1 MQIIRS
7 DEKLTCQ
14 SGKALLTPR
23 SQKTMFPPRRL
34 SNLPRLVFLAA
45 LSVVALSLVSAA
57 PEPIKSGGGK
67 HCLWQVKNAK
77 APFYLLGSIHRL
89 RDSDYPLPSVVE
101 QAISQSQQ
109 FYFEIDPKRDEELGR
124 KLEAA
129 SKLPR
134 GQEIKNRVHAKTWEY
149 LRSGARGGGFDWVH
163 LKAWAIAMYVLDY
176 PVHVHLSGAYGIDN
190 YIEKKAQARNC
201 SMRGLESVDEHV
213 AVFGGMSDVES
224 EAYLLQ
230 AIVYADRHDE
240 FAREMVSA
248 WKTGNT
254 ERLASMDVPVVRE
267 APGLNPRFTTA
278 RNARWVPVIENAI
291 KSGKPTMIVA
301 GAMHFSGSQ
310 SVIAM
315 LRARGYQIEQL

>member
-1 MQIIRS
+1 
-7 DEKLTCQ
+7 
-14 SGKALLTPR
+14 
-23 SQKTMFPPRRL
+23 MFPPAK
-34 SNLPRLVFLAA
+34 NLTRAIEVNRPYLTAIACAA
-45 LSVVALSLVSAA
+45 LFLISFSATAA

-89 RDSDYPLPSVVE
+89 RDTDYPLPGVVE
-101 QAISQSQQ
+101 QAIAKSQV
-109 FYFEIDPKRDEELGR
+109 FYFETDPNRDNEMLP

-129 SKLPR
+129 AKLPR
-134 GQEIKNRVHAKTWEY
+134 GVEIKDRVHAKTWEY
-149 LRSGARGGGFDWVH
+149 LRTGARGGNDWVH
-163 LKAWAIAMYVLDY
+163 LRAWGIALFLLDY
-176 PVHVHLSGAYGIDN
+176 PVHVHLSGAYGLDN
-190 YIEKKAQARNC
+190 YVEKRARERNC
-201 SMRGLESVDEHV
+201 SVRGLESMDAHV
-213 AVFGGMSDVES
+213 GVFGGMSDIES

-230 AIVYADRHDE
+230 AIVYGDNRDSE
-240 FAREMVSA
+240 IRETIAA

-254 ERLASMDVPVVRE
+254 EKLAAMDIPTVRE
-267 APGLNPRFTTA
+267 APGLNARFLQS
-278 RNARWVPVIENAI
+278 RNVRWLPVIENAI